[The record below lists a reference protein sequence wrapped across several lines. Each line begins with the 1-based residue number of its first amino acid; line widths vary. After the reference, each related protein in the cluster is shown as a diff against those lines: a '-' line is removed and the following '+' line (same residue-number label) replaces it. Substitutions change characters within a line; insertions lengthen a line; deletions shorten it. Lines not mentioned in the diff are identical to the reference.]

1 MLSTLRNAW
10 KVPELRK
17 KFYWTIL
24 LVAIFRIGTHIP
36 VPGIN
41 AEFLSRIKNVTQ
53 SGLLGFYDLISGGAF
68 SSFSI
73 LALGVMPYINAS
85 IIMQLLT
92 IAIPSLE
99 QLQKEGQ
106 EGRKKIQNATRYV
119 AIVIA
124 IILSIGTVATIGSQ
138 GAIAGIPK
146 FELII
151 VILSLVVGSTFC
163 IWLGDQITVKGF
175 GNGTSILIFVNIISR
190 LPVTLGKIMEL
201 KNNGEVDI
209 VQIALL
215 CAGAVV
221 LVTLAI
227 FFSLAERRIPV
238 QYAGKAV
245 GNKMTKAQSSHIPLS
260 IISAAVIAIIF
271 AMSVM
276 GFPKAIAQ
284 FFPSSDWSKWI
295 LTSQYS
301 IFNEKAWMYPVIYAI
316 LTVFFTWFY
325 NEVTL
330 KPDEMAEN
338 LNKSAGFVPGI
349 RPGEPTTKYFEK
361 VLAKVSII
369 GGIFAAFLAV
379 LPIYVEQYSS
389 FKQMSFGATAVLI
402 VIGVSLDFSRQLQSQ
417 MVMRHYEGFL
427 K

>member
-17 KFYWTIL
+17 KFYWTIVF
-24 LVAIFRIGTHIP
+24 VAIFRMGTHIP

-41 AEFLSRIKNVTQ
+41 ADFLKEMTQ

-68 SSFSI
+68 SNFSI

-106 EGRKKIQNATRYV
+106 EGRKKIQNATRYL
-119 AIVIA
+119 ALVIA
-124 IILSIGTVATIGSQ
+124 VVLAFGMAASLSQKG
-138 GAIAGIPK
+138 GAAGIST
-146 FELII
+146 FEFAI
-151 VILSLVVGSTFC
+151 VILSLLVGSTFC

-175 GNGTSILIFVNIISR
+175 GNGTSILIFINIISR
-190 LPVTLGKIMEL
+190 LPLTIASLFQLEKAGTI
-201 KNNGEVDI
+201 DI
-209 VQIALL
+209 VQLVLFFIGVLALL
-215 CAGAVV
+215 GI
-221 LVTLAI
+221 AI
-227 FFSLAERRIPV
+227 FFSLAERKIPV

-245 GNKMTKAQSSHIPLS
+245 GNKMMRGQSSHIPLS

-276 GFPKAIAQ
+276 GFPEAIAN
-284 FFPSSDWSKWI
+284 FFPGRSWSTWI
-295 LTSQYS
+295 LTSPYS
-301 IFNEKAWMYPVIYAI
+301 IFNKSTWMYPVIYCI

-349 RPGEPTTKYFEK
+349 RPGEPTTEFFEK
-361 VLAKVSII
+361 VIGRISLI
-369 GGIFAAFLAV
+369 GGLFAAFLAV
-379 LPIYVEQYSS
+379 VPILIERFTDFSQI
-389 FKQMSFGATAVLI
+389 SFGATAVLI
-402 VIGVSLDFSRQLQSQ
+402 VIGVALDFSRQLESQ
-417 MVMRHYEGFL
+417 MIMRHYEGFL